1 MLMGDPRNRARMQRE
16 AVEAQARQT
25 QARSD
30 SRRFVTFAL
39 GSSRFALDSRHIME
53 VVMPDR
59 VYSFPHT
66 TPSLDGVLV
75 RRGTAIPV
83 CNVVRSF
90 GDNGPCSRYLIAQSN
105 YRGASYSVAIP
116 VSGDCELVQGER
128 EDTEESSPVV
138 TDVTFVSGLLR
149 TADGTVP
156 LLDMDEVVAHC
167 IQPQHANGAP
177 DLRAFGRLGMN
188 SGRAGD
194 PTSAG
199 VPGWNELGGKEAR
212 Q

>member
-1 MLMGDPRNRARMQRE
+1 MLMGDPRNRARMERE
-16 AVEAQARQT
+16 ALEAHARQAQAK
-25 QARSD
+25 SE

-39 GSSRFALDSRHIME
+39 GSSRFALDSGRVTE

-66 TPSLDGVLV
+66 MPSLDGVLV

-83 CNVVRSF
+83 CNVVRAF
-90 GDNGPCSRYLIAQSN
+90 GDCAPCSRYVIAQCS
-105 YRGASYSVAIP
+105 YEGVSYSVAIP

-128 EDTEESSPVV
+128 EDSEESSPMV

-149 TADGTVP
+149 TAGGTVP
-156 LLDMDEVVAHC
+156 LLDVDQVVAHC
-167 IQPQHANGAP
+167 MQA
-177 DLRAFGRLGMN
+177 L
-188 SGRAGD
+188 S
-194 PTSAG
+194 
-199 VPGWNELGGKEAR
+199 GKEAR